1 MSYRVRTHWI
11 LVRLGGINLKITVV
25 GTGYVGLVT
34 GVSLAEIG
42 HHVTCFDI
50 CKDKIIQLN
59 NGLSP
64 IYEPGLEEMLQRNQ
78 QRDRLLFTSNPVSA
92 YKDPEIIIIA
102 VGTPENEN
110 GSANLNYVQLVA
122 KDIATYVKQ
131 DEIIVVT
138 KSTVPVGTN
147 KKVKNWIEEYL
158 HRPIK
163 LYIASNPEFLREGS
177 AIYDT
182 FNGDRIIIGSEEKY
196 VASIIENMYAPLR
209 LPFVHTDIES
219 AEMIKYASNAFLAT
233 KISFIN
239 EIANICEKVGAN
251 IEDVANGIGKDRRI
265 GNHFLQAGIGYG
277 GSCFPKDTKALVQI
291 AGDVEHKFELLESV
305 IKVNNQQQI
314 KLYNKA
320 KKDVN
325 TFQDKKI
332 AILGAS
338 FKPNTDDVR
347 EASSLVMINK
357 LLQDG
362 ADVHVYDPIAL
373 ENISKLFGD
382 KIIYC
387 HSFKDAIKD
396 AAIVFILTE
405 WDQIKSI
412 PLTMYLELMKDP
424 VIYDGRNCYP
434 LNEVEKYPI
443 TYVSIGRKPIY
454 NTIEIPWKI

>member
-1 MSYRVRTHWI
+1 M
-11 LVRLGGINLKITVV
+11 KITVV

-50 CKDKIIQLN
+50 SDEKIVQLN
-59 NGLSP
+59 KGISP
-64 IYEPGLEEMLQRNQ
+64 IYEPGLDEMLQRNQ
-78 QRDRLLFTSNPVSA
+78 EINRLFFTSNPVRA
-92 YKDPEIIIIA
+92 YENPEIVIIA

-110 GSANLNYVQLVA
+110 GSANLSYIQMVS
-122 KDIATYVKQ
+122 KDIATYIKQ
-131 DEIIVVT
+131 DEIIIVT

-147 KKVKNWIEEYL
+147 KKVKNWIQESL
-158 HRPIK
+158 QHQISFSV
-163 LYIASNPEFLREGS
+163 ASNPEFLREGS

-182 FNGDRIIIGSEEKY
+182 FNGDRIIIGSEDKH
-196 VASIIENMYAPLR
+196 VASILEDMYSPLC
-209 LPFVHTDIES
+209 LPIIHTDIES

-251 IEDVANGIGKDRRI
+251 IEEVAKGIGRDRRI
-265 GNHFLQAGIGYG
+265 GSQFLQAGIGYG

-320 KKDVN
+320 KEN
-325 TFQDKKI
+325 GGSFQDKKI
-332 AILGAS
+332 AVLGAS

-347 EASSLVMINK
+347 EASSLFMIDK
-357 LLQDG
+357 LLQDR
-362 ADVHVYDPIAL
+362 AEVHVYDPIAL
-373 ENISKLFGD
+373 SKVSNIFGD
-382 KIIYC
+382 KITYC
-387 HSFKDAIKD
+387 ASFKDAIKD
-396 AAIVFILTE
+396 ASIAFILTE
-405 WDQIKSI
+405 WEEIKSI
-412 PLTMYLELMKDP
+412 PLSLYVELMMNP

-434 LNEVEKYPI
+434 LNEAQQYPL
-443 TYVSIGRKPIY
+443 TYISIGRKPIY
-454 NTIEIPWKI
+454 NTIKISGEF